1 MGNFSKVLRILIA
14 IHLGIGGIALLFVLP
29 HLGGM
34 TDTEK
39 VLTIV
44 GLVLVV
50 LIFVYNLACLIKD
63 ENIIWEAISNGSS
76 GNFWS
81 AIGRFFLAIPK
92 GIWWVICGIGFLI
105 AWPFKKLYNLIKNSS
120 KNGGKEKKVKLSRK
134 DKLTKKNVEKE
145 RKKRE
150 SGISLIQSQYYN
162 KYGKRLSRK
171 EAEQRYAFDERM
183 RLEQERK
190 ERIRQAEEK
199 RKQEEAERKRKEE
212 EEKRKREEKE
222 RKEKEKT
229 QKRIQKE
236 NEKAEKIRNEL
247 GIQDEKDLQ
256 ELKYRIKADM
266 ADYIKS
272 ISLAEADAKV
282 GLAYSDAIDN
292 LRKFI
297 VTKFNSSGVTDV
309 SASEMFD
316 RKTRKFIGSKKY
328 TYINTNYENM
338 NPDSEL
344 YNIKRQLAYY
354 VKQAEETG
362 VLHDKL
368 HIDNYTTSQR
378 IIESNTGTSR
388 VEIIKA
394 VAKKLGKEWI
404 EVKSLVDEDGNLIG
418 SAKNYENDSDVKKA
432 KKSFEDNKKKLA
444 EYKKLHDKYTET
456 RNYYEDSD
464 DKYQRVDRLEP
475 YSAAR
480 KELDLLCKDIRKD
493 LLKNIKEKY
502 DNMLKLNREIAES
515 ALVLAC
521 KELDKDPKEIAKV
534 LEIDYSGSDDGIDE

>member
-1 MGNFSKVLRILIA
+1 MGNFSKVIRILIA
-14 IHLGIGGIALLFVLP
+14 IHFGIGGIALLFVLP

-44 GLVLVV
+44 GLAVVV
-50 LIFVYNLACLIKD
+50 LIFVYNLICLIRD
-63 ENIIWEAISNGSS
+63 ENIILEAISNGHNGSARDFFGAI
-76 GNFWS
+76 GNFFV
-81 AIGRFFLAIPK
+81 AIGK
-92 GIWWVICGIGFLI
+92 GIWWAICGIGFLI
-105 AWPFKKLYNLIKNSS
+105 AWPFKKLYNLIKNGT
-120 KNGGKEKKVKLSRK
+120 KNSGKIKTSRK
-134 DKLTKKNVEKE
+134 DKMTKRDIEKE
-145 RKKRE
+145 RKKKE
-150 SGISLIQSQYYN
+150 NAISLIQSQYYS
-162 KYGKRLSRK
+162 KYGKSLSRK

-190 ERIRQAEEK
+190 EQRRLEEEK
-199 RKQEEAERKRKEE
+199 RKKEEDEKKRKEE
-212 EEKRKREEKE
+212 EENKKREEKE
-222 RKEKEKT
+222 QKEKEKI

-236 NEKAEKIRNEL
+236 NEKAEKIKSEL
-247 GIQDEKDLQ
+247 GIQDEKDLE
-256 ELKYRIKADM
+256 ELKYKIKTDM

-272 ISLAEADAKV
+272 ISLAEADAKA

-344 YNIKRQLAYY
+344 YKQKRQLAYY

-404 EVKSLVDEDGNLIG
+404 EVKSLVDENGNLLG

-480 KELDLLCKDIRKD
+480 KDLDLLCKDIRKD
-493 LLKNIKEKY
+493 LLKNVKEKY
-502 DNMLKLNREIAES
+502 DKMLSLNRELAES

>member
-14 IHLGIGGIALLFVLP
+14 IHFGIGGIALLFVLP

-81 AIGRFFLAIPK
+81 AIGKFFLAIPK
-92 GIWWVICGIGFLI
+92 GIWWAICGIGFLI
-105 AWPFKKLYNLIKNSS
+105 AWPFKKLYNLIKNGS

-134 DKLTKKNVEKE
+134 DELTKKNVEKE

-162 KYGKRLSRK
+162 KYGKMLSRK

-190 ERIRQAEEK
+190 ERIRQDEEK
-199 RKQEEAERKRKEE
+199 RKQEEAKRKRKEE

-236 NEKAEKIRNEL
+236 NEKAEKIKSGL

-272 ISLAEADAKV
+272 ISLAEADAKGGV
-282 GLAYSDAIDN
+282 AYSDAIDN

-297 VTKFNSSGVTDV
+297 VNEFNSSGVTDV
-309 SASEMFD
+309 IADEMFD
-316 RKTRKFIGSKKY
+316 RKKRKFIGSKKY
-328 TYINTNYENM
+328 TYINTNYDENS
-338 NPDSEL
+338 DSEL
-344 YNIKRQLAYY
+344 NTIKKKLAYY
-354 VKQAEETG
+354 VKEAEEKGT
-362 VLHDKL
+362 LHDKL
-368 HIDNYTTSQR
+368 HIDNYKTVQR
-378 IIESNTGTSR
+378 IVESGLGRSRADIEKIMAKRLGI
-388 VEIIKA
+388 EWQEAKA
-394 VAKKLGKEWI
+394 F
-404 EVKSLVDEDGNLIG
+404 VDEDGNLIG

-480 KELDLLCKDIRKD
+480 KELDLLCKEIRKD
-493 LLKNIKEKY
+493 LLKNVKEKY
-502 DNMLKLNREIAES
+502 DKMLSLNRELAES

-534 LEIDYSGSDDGIDE
+534 LEIDYSGSDDGIE

>member
-14 IHLGIGGIALLFVLP
+14 IHFGIGGIALLFVLP

-92 GIWWVICGIGFLI
+92 GIWWAICGIGFLI
-105 AWPFKKLYNLIKNSS
+105 AWPFKKLYNLIKNGS
-120 KNGGKEKKVKLSRK
+120 KNGGKEKKVKLNIK
-134 DKLTKKNVEKE
+134 DKSTKKNVEKE

-150 SGISLIQSQYYN
+150 TGISLIQSQYYN

-272 ISLAEADAKV
+272 ISLAEADARGGV
-282 GLAYSDAIDN
+282 AYSDAIDN

-297 VTKFNSSGVTDV
+297 VNEFNSSGVTDV
-309 SASEMFD
+309 SADEMFD
-316 RKTRKFIGSKKY
+316 RKKRKFIGSEKWS
-328 TYINTNYENM
+328 YINTNYENQ
-338 NPDSEL
+338 NPSSDL
-344 YNIKRQLAYY
+344 YMSKRKLAYF
-354 VKQAEETG
+354 VKEAEEKGT
-362 VLHDKL
+362 LHDKL
-368 HIDNYTTSQR
+368 HIDNYTTVQR
-378 IIESNTGTSR
+378 IVESGLGRSRADIEKIMAKRLGI
-388 VEIIKA
+388 EWQEAKA
-394 VAKKLGKEWI
+394 F
-404 EVKSLVDEDGNLIG
+404 VDENGNLL
-418 SAKNYENDSDVKKA
+418 SRAKNYENDSDVKKA

-456 RNYYEDSD
+456 RNYYEDAGNDSY
-464 DKYQRVDRLEP
+464 KRVDRLHP
-475 YSAAR
+475 YSKAR
-480 KELDLLCKDIRKD
+480 AKLDDFCRDIRKD

-502 DNMLKLNREIAES
+502 DNMLSLNRQLAES

-534 LEIDYSGSDDGIDE
+534 LEIDYSGSDDGIE